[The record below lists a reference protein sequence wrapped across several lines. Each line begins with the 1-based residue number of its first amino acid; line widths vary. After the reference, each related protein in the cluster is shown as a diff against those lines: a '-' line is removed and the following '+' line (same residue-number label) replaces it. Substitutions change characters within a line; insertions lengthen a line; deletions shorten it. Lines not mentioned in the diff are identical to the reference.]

1 MKTLSE
7 RAKLSRMYT
16 NHCIQAS
23 VVTKLDTEGFEARHI
38 MAVSSHKSEQSIK
51 SYAAKCPENKRKEM
65 FDALAQPFQDPLV
78 SLQQIARQYSRY
90 K

>member
-1 MKTLSE
+1 M
-7 RAKLSRMYT
+7 
-16 NHCIQAS
+16 
-23 VVTKLDTEGFEARHI
+23 TKLDTEGFEARHI

-78 SLQQIARQYSRY
+78 PLQQIQDNIQGANEQIAPPHS